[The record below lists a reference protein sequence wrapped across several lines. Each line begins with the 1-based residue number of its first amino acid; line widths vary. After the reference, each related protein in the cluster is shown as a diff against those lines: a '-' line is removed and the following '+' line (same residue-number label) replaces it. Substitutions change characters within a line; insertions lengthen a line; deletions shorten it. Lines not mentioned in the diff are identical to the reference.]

1 MYGAIQ
7 QHLAAQLDE
16 IRQAGLFKG
25 ERVLSSPQRPTSAC
39 RAGPRC

>member
-16 IRQAGLFKG
+16 IREAGLFKG
-25 ERVLSSPQRPTSAC
+25 ERVLSSPSAGMWAC
-39 RAGPRC
+39 RAGPTC